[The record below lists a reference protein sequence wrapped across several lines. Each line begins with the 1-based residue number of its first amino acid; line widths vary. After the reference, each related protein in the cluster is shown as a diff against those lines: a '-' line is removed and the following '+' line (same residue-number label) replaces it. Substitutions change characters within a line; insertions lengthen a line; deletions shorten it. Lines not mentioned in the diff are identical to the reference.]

1 VQSQPQTGHKLHK
14 GQFISRPKGNS
25 YKFRHDGYLY
35 EVLEHFGSPRSAY
48 CVCVAFRRVTSNVF
62 GNGSKN
68 VEQSGWRQLP
78 RNGLKWREVLDI
90 YLHRKKNNLL

>member
-1 VQSQPQTGHKLHK
+1 MQSDPHK
-14 GQFISRPKGNS
+14 GQFISRAKGNS

-48 CVCVAFRRVTSNVF
+48 SVCVAFRRVTSNVF
-62 GNGSKN
+62 GTGSKN

-78 RNGLKWREVLDI
+78 RNGPKWREVLGL
-90 YLHRKKNNLL
+90 YLHRKKKNLL